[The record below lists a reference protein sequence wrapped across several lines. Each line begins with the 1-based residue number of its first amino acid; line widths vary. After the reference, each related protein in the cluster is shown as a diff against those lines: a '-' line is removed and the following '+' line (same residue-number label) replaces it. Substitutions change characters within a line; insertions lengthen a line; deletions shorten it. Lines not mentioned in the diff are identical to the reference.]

1 MHKTYNYLFLVFGFL
16 LPVVLGIQGLA
27 TIFTKV
33 ERMGAALKDSLYSAI
48 P

>member
-16 LPVVLGIQGLA
+16 LSVVLGIQGLA
-27 TIFTKV
+27 TIFTTV
-33 ERMGAALKDSLYSAI
+33 ERMGEALKDSLYFAI